1 MVFHM
6 RNLLK
11 SRKAQFFI
19 LSAFVIVSLLLLV
32 SRWLEP
38 LSIIDTSSATLSEEP
53 FIFNNVKEKAVE
65 TVITSNTCGELRF
78 NLEEYK
84 NFIQEFSI
92 AKNIKLSLEYEVV
105 DTIPE
110 PCNNNVLK
118 TKFNISLES
127 PSVFIRSNFTSAK

>member
-1 MVFHM
+1 M

>member
-6 RNLLK
+6 HNLLK

-38 LSIIDTSSATLSEEP
+38 ISIIDTSSATLSEEP

-65 TVITSNTCGELRF
+65 TVITSNTCEELRF

-84 NFIQEFSI
+84 NFIQGFSI

-110 PCNNNVLK
+110 PCNNDVLK